1 MAKSRMEMLQEFVRE
16 QPNDS
21 FAHYGLALEYAK
33 AGRQDDALALFQKL
47 LSFNPDYAA
56 AYYQAGVLLGRLGR
70 VDEARSMFQRGIEVA
85 GRHGDFHTRSEL
97 EQALYDLST

>member
-1 MAKSRMEMLQEFVRE
+1 MAKSRMEMLEEFVRE

-33 AGRQDDALALFQKL
+33 ASRQDDALALFQKL